1 MYILVQTDRKVK
13 NIILA
18 RLHKRFRFKF
28 KRLNISIY
36 YDETYVEHL
45 DGAST
50 LYFPYKL
57 AKTIMIEYHE
67 VLRNKIEEM
76 GDDSYYSNEDIK
88 HCEVKFSLFIGR
100 SNMMLYWHKG
110 RPLLK
115 QDLYIDLWYKTRQ
128 HTYRDLISF
137 PIYNRSYPP
146 ELKSKAFDVSQGIVT
161 YMLQKVVQQ
170 RVT

>member
-1 MYILVQTDRKVK
+1 MYILVQTRKVK

-18 RLHKRFRFKF
+18 RLHKRFKC
-28 KRLNISIY
+28 KRLRNISIY
-36 YDETYVEHL
+36 YDETYVEHI

-57 AKTIMIEYHE
+57 AKTIMNEYHD
-67 VLRNKIEEM
+67 VIINKIEEM
-76 GDDSYYSNEDIK
+76 GDDYYSNEDIK
-88 HCEVKFSLFIGR
+88 YCEVKFSMYIGR

-115 QDLYIDLWYKTRQ
+115 QNICIDLWYKAIWDKARQ

-137 PIYNRSYPP
+137 PIYNRSSP
-146 ELKSKAFDVSQGIVT
+146 ELKAKAFDVTRHIVT
-161 YMLQKVVQQ
+161 YMLVQQ
-170 RVT
+170 